1 MSEAGIDLTIE
12 RDGACGGFE
21 VFVDDVA
28 VVQLL
33 NMPRP
38 FVKLRELDLERVA
51 KDVSLLCSS

>member
-1 MSEAGIDLTIE
+1 MTIE